1 MLTMTPSILQYS
13 SVTHFK
19 AAAHPGNGRMLTG
32 GPEAAALNKTITTI
46 KLLSSIVLK
55 KKQQRRLTRSVA
67 GTKLELDEEEIVVL
81 DGQPSQ
87 LVGSV
92 VLFVVVQQWLV
103 ECTGV

>member
-1 MLTMTPSILQYS
+1 M
-13 SVTHFK
+13 
-19 AAAHPGNGRMLTG
+19 
-32 GPEAAALNKTITTI
+32 
-46 KLLSSIVLK
+46 
-55 KKQQRRLTRSVA
+55 A
-67 GTKLELDEEEIVVL
+67 GTKLVLDEEEIVVL